1 MINNNCYKKNY
12 LWLPQY
18 KFKKVFKVVTFFI
31 LCTAFPNYSFSTELT
46 SIKNKTINDFET
58 MFSETSKG
66 LDFTIIG
73 ESFLV
78 DKEIKKSSHDELI
91 ISSPIKKAFLLWA
104 GELNNFTETAK
115 EITFVTPKKLE
126 YSIQA
131 QRLWKKNSSGILYT
145 AWADVTQFV
154 SKKGTYAVKHLPSHP
169 INPNGKDPYT
179 IAGWALI
186 VITENP
192 KIQVKTSLVILAG
205 MEILKPGEVYDIPL
219 NIDFSDIDW
228 KLNSIGFIGGHG
240 RAGNGSGN
248 LVNGKSISGIDDW
261 DGSSGKFWDIDLF
274 KAIPETNNDRK
285 KGLTLTIDPLLQWL
299 YPVGAVVNV
308 RASS

>member
-1 MINNNCYKKNY
+1 MINFY
-12 LWLPQY
+12 WIEQDHFFFPQNT
-18 KFKKVFKVVTFFI
+18 FKLFFKIIVLLLLI
-31 LCTAFPNYSFSTELT
+31 SYPQYSFSTELT

-58 MFSETSKG
+58 IFSETSKG

-78 DKEIKKSSHDELI
+78 DKEIKKISQAELNV
-91 ISSPIKKAFLLWA
+91 SSPIKKAFLLWA
-104 GELNNFTETAK
+104 GELNNPTKTAK
-115 EITFVTPKKLE
+115 KIAFTSPENLE
-126 YSIQA
+126 HLVQA
-131 QRLWKKNSSGILYT
+131 NKIWKKNSSGILYT

-154 SKKGTYAVKHLPSHP
+154 SKNGTYSVKNLSSHA

-179 IAGWALI
+179 LAGWALI
-186 VITENP
+186 VITANP
-192 KIQVKTSLVILAG
+192 KAQTKNSLKILAG
-205 MEILKPGEVYDIPL
+205 MQILKPGEVYDIPINL
-219 NIDFSDIDW
+219 DIPNSNW
-228 KLNSIGFIGGHG
+228 ELNSVGFIGGHG

-274 KAIPETNNDRK
+274 TTIPETNNDK
-285 KGLTLTIDPLLQWL
+285 GKGLILTIDPLLQWL

-308 RASS
+308 KGSL